1 MKEFNYQDYLK
12 YCKLK
17 IKEYNGMSQI
27 CDVEEKYNIHQPHDK
42 LFKIVLEEKKQVVEL
57 LNKILNLDIKIKESD
72 IEKYKN
78 EYINNMFQSRKADIV
93 YKMKEKDI
101 FFLIEHQSK
110 IDYNMP
116 VRILEYEVEII
127 REAIRGRNMTKENHI
142 LPSVIPIV
150 IYTGNKKWNVEKYI
164 EECQE
169 KLTKS
174 DRIKLG
180 EYYVLDINDFNKEE
194 QRDSLFLL
202 KIFLL
207 EKAETEAEIIDILNN
222 ILITEKM
229 KGKEELIK
237 KIITYIINE
246 KIEPENR
253 EKILKKLNKEDKN
266 MIAEVL
272 KKENARQRKIGRE
285 QGIKQG
291 MKQGMKQTSE
301 NIIIKMLN
309 FKIDE
314 DIICKVTGVDKEQIE
329 KIKKK
334 VK

>member
-12 YCKLK
+12 YCELK
-17 IKEYNGMSQI
+17 IKEDNGILQI
-27 CDVEEKYNIHQPHDK
+27 NETEEKYHIHQPHDK

-57 LNKILNLDIKIKESD
+57 LNGILNLDIKLKESD

-78 EYINNMFQSRKADIV
+78 EYINNMFQSRRADIV
-93 YKMKEKDI
+93 YKMKKKDI

-127 REAIRGRNMTKENHI
+127 REAIRGRNMTRENHK

-150 IYTGNKKWNVEKYI
+150 IYTGDKKWNVERYI

-169 KLTKS
+169 RLTKS
-174 DRIKLG
+174 ERIKLG
-180 EYYVLDINDFNKEE
+180 EYYVLDINDFNNEE
-194 QRDSLFLL
+194 QREELFLL

-207 EKAETEAEIIDILNN
+207 EKAKTETEIIDILNN
-222 ILITEKM
+222 IFIEKM
-229 KGKEELIK
+229 NGKEELIK
-237 KIITYIINE
+237 RIITYIVNE

-253 EKILKKLNKEDKN
+253 EKILKKIDKEDKN

-272 KKENARQRKIGRE
+272 KKENARQRKIGIEQGMR
-285 QGIKQG
+285 QGIKQ
-291 MKQGMKQTSE
+291 TAE

-309 FKIDE
+309 LGMDE
-314 DIICKVTGVDKEQIE
+314 DIICKVTGADKEQIE

-334 VK
+334 IIKNK